1 MGKNSRCDPNI
12 EKDLMYMARE
22 YKKEKIIDKIR
33 DVANKENI
41 NLYQD
46 YFLEDWRKQWT
57 DAYNSNDLKQLEAA
71 KDLLFKLVK
80 EKPKIKVQE
89 YTTHG

>member
-1 MGKNSRCDPNI
+1 
-12 EKDLMYMARE
+12 MARV

-41 NLYQD
+41 DLSQD
-46 YFLEDWRKQWT
+46 YFLADWREQWT
-57 DAYNSNDLKQLEAA
+57 AAYNSNDLKQLEAA

>member
-1 MGKNSRCDPNI
+1 
-12 EKDLMYMARE
+12 MARV

-41 NLYQD
+41 DLSQD

-71 KDLLFKLVK
+71 KDLFLKLV
-80 EKPKIKVQE
+80 EERPKIKVQE

>member
-1 MGKNSRCDPNI
+1 
-12 EKDLMYMARE
+12 MARV
-22 YKKEKIIDKIR
+22 YKKEKIINEIR

-41 NLYQD
+41 DLSQD

-57 DAYNSNDLKQLEAA
+57 DAYNNNDLKQIEAA

-89 YTTHG
+89 YTAHG

>member
-12 EKDLMYMARE
+12 EKDLMYMARV

>member
-12 EKDLMYMARE
+12 EKDLMYMARV

-41 NLYQD
+41 DLYQD
-46 YFLEDWRKQWT
+46 SFLEDWRKQWT

>member
-1 MGKNSRCDPNI
+1 
-12 EKDLMYMARE
+12 MARV
-22 YKKEKIIDKIR
+22 YKKEKIIDNII

-41 NLYQD
+41 NLAQD

-57 DAYNSNDLKQLEAA
+57 DAYNNDDLKQLKVA
-71 KDLLFKLVK
+71 KDLFFKLV
-80 EKPKIKVQE
+80 EERPKIKVQE

>member
-1 MGKNSRCDPNI
+1 
-12 EKDLMYMARE
+12 MYMARV

-41 NLYQD
+41 DLSQD

>member
-1 MGKNSRCDPNI
+1 
-12 EKDLMYMARE
+12 MARV
-22 YKKEKIIDKIR
+22 YKKEKIIDKIK

-41 NLYQD
+41 NISQD

-57 DAYNSNDLKQLEAA
+57 DAYNNNDLKQLEAA
-71 KDLLFKLVK
+71 KDLFFKLV
-80 EKPKIKVQE
+80 EERPKIKVQE

>member
-1 MGKNSRCDPNI
+1 
-12 EKDLMYMARE
+12 MARV
-22 YKKEKIIDKIR
+22 YKKEKIIDKIK

-41 NLYQD
+41 NLSQD

-57 DAYNSNDLKQLEAA
+57 DAYNNNDPKQIEAA
-71 KDLLFKLVK
+71 KDLFFKLV
-80 EKPKIKVQE
+80 EKRPKIKVQE